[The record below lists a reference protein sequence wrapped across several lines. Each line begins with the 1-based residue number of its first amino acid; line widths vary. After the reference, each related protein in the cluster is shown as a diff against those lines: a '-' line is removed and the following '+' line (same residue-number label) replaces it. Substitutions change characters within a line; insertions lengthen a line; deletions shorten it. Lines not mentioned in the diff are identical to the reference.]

1 MNALL
6 QSALSRARDFVTD
19 ARGLYARAARAL
31 GTSDGRWMM
40 VSTSLTASVAFAT
53 TWLALGATPESS
65 ARAYEPKRQQAALPY
80 ELLLR
85 LTGSRAA
92 VPGIAAEDSA
102 HLYREAGI
110 VTGPDL
116 VGPIERMLAAER
128 EAIKPPTETKTLKVS
143 SGGTIMGMLQ
153 QAGASNEDAAAVIAA
168 MKPLYSAR
176 NLKSGQ
182 MFEATFGSTKDANP
196 PAEKTAAA
204 ASSADDSDQDRRLL
218 SLSFSPSIDRQITVS
233 LTAPDGYLAHDVQ
246 RKLENHYQHAGATI
260 DSSLYLSAM
269 QAGIPANVVV
279 ELIRMFSYEVDF
291 QRDVH
296 PGDEFEIFFNH
307 YFTDG
312 LPAKPGE
319 VLAASMTLA
328 GKKHVLYRYELPDGV
343 EYFGPQG
350 ESTRSM
356 LMKTP
361 VDGARIS
368 SGYGARLHPIL
379 GYTRMHKGIDFAVP
393 SGTPVM
399 AAGSGTVTFA
409 GPAGEYGNFVIIS
422 HGNGYA
428 TAYGHL
434 SRFAVRTGARVR
446 QGEVVAYSGMTGLAT
461 GPHLHYEIRVNN
473 NSVNPGLIKVA
484 SGRKLQG
491 EELHAFAT
499 ERSRIDTLMASMPI
513 EHKLAELTELRAST
527 TR

>member
-1 MNALL
+1 LL
-6 QSALSRARDFVTD
+6 TGALSRARKFATD
-19 ARGLYARAARAL
+19 ARGLGTRAARAL
-31 GTSDGRWMM
+31 GTPDGRWMM

-53 TWLALGATPESS
+53 TWLALGATPAST

-85 LTGSRAA
+85 LSGTRAA
-92 VPGIAAEDSA
+92 VPGITPEDSA
-102 HLYREAGI
+102 HLYRQAGLI
-110 VTGPDL
+110 SAPDL
-116 VGPIERMLAAER
+116 VGPLERMLAAER
-128 EAIKPPTETKTLKVS
+128 EAIKPPIETKTLKVA

-153 QAGASNEDAAAVIAA
+153 EAGATSEDAAAVVAA
-168 MKPLYSAR
+168 MKPLYSPR
-176 NLKSGQ
+176 TLKSGQ
-182 MFEATFGSTKDANP
+182 TFEATFGAPQDGSSDAQDP
-196 PAEKTAAA
+196 EPAPG
-204 ASSADDSDQDRRLL
+204 ADDQDQDKRLL
-218 SLSFSPSIDRQITVS
+218 SLTFSPSIDRQITVS
-233 LTAPDGYLAHDVQ
+233 LSVPDGYLAHDVQ

-260 DSSLYLSAM
+260 DSSLYLTAM

-307 YFTDG
+307 YFTG
-312 LPAKPGE
+312 GQPAKPGE
-319 VLAASMTLA
+319 IMAATMTLS
-328 GKKHVLYRYELPDGV
+328 GKKHTLYRYEFPDGV

-350 ESTRSM
+350 ESTKSL

-379 GYTRMHKGIDFAVP
+379 GYTRMHKGVDFAVP

-399 AAGSGTVTFA
+399 AAGSGTITFA
-409 GPAGEYGNFVIIS
+409 GRAGEYGNFVIVS
-422 HGNGYA
+422 HGSGYS

-434 SRFAVRTGARVR
+434 SRFAAGTRVGTRVR

-473 NSVNPGLIKVA
+473 NSVNPALVKVA

-491 EELHAFAT
+491 EELHGFMA
-499 ERSRIDTLMASMPI
+499 ERARIDTLMASMPI
-513 EHKLAELTELRAST
+513 EHKLAQLTELRPST

>member
-1 MNALL
+1 LTEAK
-6 QSALSRARDFVTD
+6 
-19 ARGLYARAARAL
+19 GLGARAARAL
-31 GTSDGRWMM
+31 GSSDGRWMI

-53 TWLALGATPESS
+53 TWLALGATPASS
-65 ARAYEPKRQQAALPY
+65 ARAYEPKRTQAALPY

-85 LTGSRAA
+85 MTGTRAA
-92 VPGIAAEDSA
+92 VPGIAAEDST
-102 HLYREAGI
+102 HLYREAGLI
-110 VTGPDL
+110 SAPNL
-116 VGPIERMLAAER
+116 MGPIERMLAAER
-128 EAIKPPTETKTLKVS
+128 DAIKPPMETKTLKVG

-153 QAGASNEDAAAVIAA
+153 QAGASNEDAAAVVAA
-168 MKPLYSAR
+168 MRPLYSPR
-176 NLKSGQ
+176 NLKTGQ
-182 MFEATFGSTKDANP
+182 TFEATFGSPKDANP
-196 PAEKTAAA
+196 PAETAAA
-204 ASSADDSDQDRRLL
+204 SPPPGSDDSDQEHRLL

-233 LTAPDGYLAHDVQ
+233 LTVPDGYLAHDVQ

-296 PGDEFEIFFNH
+296 PGDDFEIFFNH
-307 YFTDG
+307 FFTDG
-312 LPAKPGE
+312 QPAKPGE
-319 VLAASMTLA
+319 ILAASMTLS
-328 GKKHVLYRYELPDGV
+328 GKKHMLYRYELADGSV
-343 EYFGPQG
+343 EYFGVTG
-350 ESTRSM
+350 ESSKSL

-368 SGYGARLHPIL
+368 SGYGARHHPIL

-399 AAGSGTVTFA
+399 AAGSGTVTYA
-409 GPAGEYGNFVIIS
+409 GPAGEYGNLVVIT

-434 SRFAVRTGARVR
+434 SRFAVRQGTRVR
-446 QGEVVAYSGMTGLAT
+446 QGDLVAYSGMTGLAT

-473 NSVNPGLIKVA
+473 NSINPATVKVA
-484 SGRKLQG
+484 SGRKLAG
-491 EELHAFAT
+491 EELRAFT
-499 ERSRIDTLMASMPI
+499 SERARIDTLMASMPV
-513 EHKLAELTELRAST
+513 EHKLAQLTELRAST